1 MLHMAAE
8 VKKNKKPIKISM
20 IIIYIIL
27 ILWAFTTVFPFIWVF
42 MNSFKE
48 SNEVISNSFAWPKAL
63 EMMNY
68 EKAFKRV
75 NIGMAYRSSLII
87 SGSVMLGAMVL
98 SSMMAF
104 AMTRYQFK
112 GKKVV
117 DALIKGSLMFP
128 VFATI
133 IPVMAM
139 MVKVGFIN
147 SGNLLAAILP
157 QIAGNLS
164 FATIVMMGFL
174 RGLPLE
180 MEEAAYMEGAGVGK
194 VFTRIIIPLSKPSLA
209 TVAIF
214 CFLWSYNDLFTQSCL
229 VRKKALLPICA
240 LLKQISSI
248 YGTDYGL
255 MAAAVTLIVVP
266 VMIVYVLLQKNI
278 VKGLTAGAVKG

>member
-1 MLHMAAE
+1 MNTKIIRR
-8 VKKNKKPIKISM
+8 KKIKISSV
-20 IIIYIIL
+20 IIYL
-27 ILWAFTTVFPFIWVF
+27 VLALWGITTIFPFLWVF
-42 MNSFKE
+42 ANSFKP
-48 SNEVISNSFAWPKAL
+48 STEVLNNSFSLPASFDL
-63 EMMNY
+63 MNY
-68 EKAFKRV
+68 DTAFTRV
-75 NIGMAYRSSLII
+75 NIGNAYRSSLII
-87 SGSVMLGAMVL
+87 SGSVMLGCMII
-98 SSMMAF
+98 STMMAF
-104 AMTRYQFK
+104 AMTRYSFK
-112 GKKVV
+112 GKGFV
-117 DALIKGSLMFP
+117 DGLIKGSLMFP

-133 IPVMAM
+133 IPVMSM
-139 MVKVGFIN
+139 MVKVGFIS

-180 MEEAAYMEGAGVGK
+180 MEEAAYMEGAGVGT
-194 VFTRIIIPLSKPSLA
+194 VFSKIIIPLSKPSLA

-229 VRKKALLPICA
+229 VRKKQLLPICA

-266 VMIVYVLLQKNI
+266 VMVVYVILQKNI
-278 VKGLTAGAVKG
+278 IKGLTAGAVKG

>member
-1 MLHMAAE
+1 MNTKIIRR
-8 VKKNKKPIKISM
+8 KKIKISSV
-20 IIIYIIL
+20 IIYL
-27 ILWAFTTVFPFIWVF
+27 VLALWGITTIFPFLWVF
-42 MNSFKE
+42 ANSFKP
-48 SNEVISNSFAWPKAL
+48 STEVLNNSFSLPASL
-63 EMMNY
+63 DLMNY
-68 EKAFKRV
+68 DTAFTRV
-75 NIGMAYRSSLII
+75 NIGNAYRSSLII
-87 SGSVMLGAMVL
+87 SGSVMLGCMII
-98 SSMMAF
+98 STMMAF
-104 AMTRYQFK
+104 AMTRYSFK
-112 GKKVV
+112 GKGFV
-117 DALIKGSLMFP
+117 DGLIKGSLMFP

-133 IPVMAM
+133 IPVMSM
-139 MVKVGFIN
+139 MVKVGFIS

-180 MEEAAYMEGAGVGK
+180 MEEAAYMEGAGVGT
-194 VFTRIIIPLSKPSLA
+194 VFSKIIIPLSKPSLA

-229 VRKKALLPICA
+229 VRKKQLLPICA

-266 VMIVYVLLQKNI
+266 VMVVYVILQKNI
-278 VKGLTAGAVKG
+278 IKGLTAGAVKG

>member
-1 MLHMAAE
+1 MAAK
-8 VKKNKKPIKISM
+8 VKKNKKPIKIST
-20 IIIYIIL
+20 IVIYIVL
-27 ILWAFTTVFPFIWVF
+27 ILWAITTVFPFLWVF

-48 SNEVISNSFAWPKAL
+48 SRDVISNSFALPEAL
-63 EMMNY
+63 QMMNY

-75 NIGMAYRSSLII
+75 NIGNAYRSSLII
-87 SGSVMLGAMVL
+87 SGSVMLGAMTL

-104 AMTRYQFK
+104 AMTRYHFK
-112 GKKVV
+112 GKKII

-128 VFATI
+128 AFATI
-133 IPVMAM
+133 IPVMGM
-139 MVKVGFIN
+139 MTKAGFLS
-147 SGNLLAAILP
+147 SGNLLAPILP

-164 FATIVMMGFL
+164 FATIVMMGFM

-180 MEEAAYMEGAGVGK
+180 MEEAAYMEGAGVAK
-194 VFTRIIIPLSKPSLA
+194 VFTKIIIPLSKPSLA

-214 CFLWSYNDLFTQSCL
+214 CFLWSYNDLFTQSSL

-266 VMIVYVLLQKNI
+266 VMIVYILLQKNI
-278 VKGLTAGAVKG
+278 IKGLTAGAVKG

>member
-1 MLHMAAE
+1 MIHMAAE
-8 VKKNKKPIKISM
+8 VKKNKKPIKIST
-20 IIIYIIL
+20 IIIYIVL
-27 ILWAFTTVFPFIWVF
+27 ILWAVTTVFPFIWVF

-48 SNEVISNSFAWPKAL
+48 SQDVISNSFAWPKAFEL
-63 EMMNY
+63 MNY
-68 EKAFKRV
+68 EKAFRRV

-87 SGSVMLGAMVL
+87 SGSVMVGVMIL

-164 FATIVMMGFL
+164 FAAIVMMGFL

-266 VMIVYVLLQKNI
+266 VMIVYILLQKNI